1 MRKYPDH
8 RCGDDLQLSPDDL
21 EEVLRVA
28 AMEGDLETVKALLA
42 QGVDPSVEDVVSAM
56 GSLVVS

>member
-1 MRKYPDH
+1 M
-8 RCGDDLQLSPDDL
+8 SPDDL

-42 QGVDPSVEDVVSAM
+42 QGVDPSVQDVVSVE
-56 GSLVVS
+56 GFVLLGDGVVDEWRVVV